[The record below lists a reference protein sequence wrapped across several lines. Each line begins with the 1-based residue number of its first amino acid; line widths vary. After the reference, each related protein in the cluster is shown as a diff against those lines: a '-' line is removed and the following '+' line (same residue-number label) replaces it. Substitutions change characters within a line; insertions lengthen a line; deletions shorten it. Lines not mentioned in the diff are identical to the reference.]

1 MACRTGAGDGVP
13 GPLSLSLFSVF
24 EKISTQCLSIEETMN
39 QRATHSPSWCL
50 RHLGFL
56 SCLKSC
62 FYHTSISIQFWS
74 FFFPLD
80 HVSEAFQPCL
90 LQPGN
95 GHIVYL
101 HLALSLDACVA
112 SHFIISEAEAKICF
126 LSGYNENNMDSYI
139 SNTQQ
144 SWRRGN
150 SHTVT
155 LFPPRFPTYPLLE
168 DSFCF

>member
-1 MACRTGAGDGVP
+1 MYLKRSQRSVLVLKRQWIKEQPIHHHGAFAIWV
-13 GPLSLSLFSVF
+13 
-24 EKISTQCLSIEETMN
+24 
-39 QRATHSPSWCL
+39 
-50 RHLGFL
+50 
-56 SCLKSC
+56 SCLVWS
-62 FYHTSISIQFWS
+62 HVSITHQSAYS
-74 FFFPLD
+74 FGLFFPPLD

-112 SHFIISEAEAKICF
+112 SRFISEAEAKICF

-168 DSFCF
+168 DSFCFWKINYLFMSWNFGKI

>member
-1 MACRTGAGDGVP
+1 MVP
-13 GPLSLSLFSVF
+13 
-24 EKISTQCLSIEETMN
+24 
-39 QRATHSPSWCL
+39 SPF
-50 RHLGFL
+50 GFL
-56 SCLKSC
+56 VLFEVMFLSHINQ
-62 FYHTSISIQFWS
+62 HTVLVF

-112 SHFIISEAEAKICF
+112 SRFIISEAEAKICF